1 MASKTLA
8 SLRALARSRGI
19 KGYSR
24 LNRDELD
31 RRLAGAAEPK
41 PPKPEKPK
49 KTASGKKTAPDRP
62 ASTRAAA
69 KPAGTRRQAKAPTK
83 STKIEK
89 AAPPPAAAE
98 SRPAYRFM
106 STGDEERVEN
116 AKYATVLPGH
126 TAPTDSGADL
136 GEDIDRLPSPA
147 EPMLCLLPQKPGVLH
162 GYWAVPADMNPPPRS
177 LKLRLGRIAGERFD
191 IIEEVAVPRE
201 YGHWYFHL
209 DESTDIGAVYLQ
221 LGYYAPG
228 GNFVTAIRRGVARIP
243 SLYASGQT
251 DRRWWVSEEQFRA
264 MYLRTGG
271 FAHDARLGWAGSFS
285 SPGIAQAP
293 SSERPRGKARR

>member
-1 MASKTLA
+1 MATRTLA

-24 LNRDELD
+24 LKRDELE
-31 RRLAGAAEPK
+31 RRLAGAAEPR

-49 KTASGKKTAPDRP
+49 KAAPDKP
-62 ASTRAAA
+62 ASTRAVT
-69 KPAGTRRQAKAPTK
+69 KPAGSRRQAKTPAKPTK
-83 STKIEK
+83 IAKI
-89 AAPPPAAAE
+89 APRPAAAE
-98 SRPAYRFM
+98 SRPAYHFM
-106 STGDEERVEN
+106 PAGDEERVEN

-126 TAPTDSGADL
+126 TAPTDIGADL
-136 GEDIDRLPSPA
+136 GEDIDRLPPPA

-162 GYWAVPADMNPPPRS
+162 GYWAIPSDMSPPLRS
-177 LKLRLGRIAGERFD
+177 LKLRLGRIAGERFE

-221 LGYYAPG
+221 LGYYETG
-228 GNFVTAIRRGVARIP
+228 GNFVTAIRRGIARIP
-243 SLYASGQT
+243 SLYASGET
-251 DRRWWVSEEQFRA
+251 DGRWWVSEEQFRA

-271 FAHDARLGWAGSFS
+271 FTHDARLGWAGSFS
-285 SPGIAQAP
+285 SPGIAQGP